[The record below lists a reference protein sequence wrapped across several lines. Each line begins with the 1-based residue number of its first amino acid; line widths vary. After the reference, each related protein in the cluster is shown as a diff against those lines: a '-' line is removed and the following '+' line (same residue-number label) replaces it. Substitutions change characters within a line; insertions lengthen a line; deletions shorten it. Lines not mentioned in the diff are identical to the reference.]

1 MTNNYRIFAVRNIF
15 QLYIKTMRQLILY
28 IIFML
33 AMVLGSHGEMSAAS
47 KSNHC
52 SKDRLEAVEHKQ
64 DIPEA
69 QINDA
74 STIAY
79 MVCANRP
86 QRVSPSGNMYAN
98 SPARSLSHNKI
109 RFLSYF
115 LSAMSSDCEPSRDE
129 SAPIHFDVA
138 SKYYVICLR
147 HLLC

>member
-1 MTNNYRIFAVRNIF
+1 MTNSYRIFAKYTKYSN
-15 QLYIKTMRQLILY
+15 LLLTMRQLILY

-33 AMVLGSHGEMSAAS
+33 AMVLGSHGELSATS
-47 KSNHC
+47 KSANF
-52 SKDRLEAVEHKQ
+52 SKDRLEKVEHKQ
-64 DIPEA
+64 NKPEA

-74 STIAY
+74 ATLAY
-79 MVCANRP
+79 MVCGNRP
-86 QRVSPSGNMYAN
+86 HRLAPSGNIYAN
-98 SPARSLSHNKI
+98 PSTSRLSDNSI

-115 LSAMSSDCEPSRDE
+115 LSTLPSDCEPSRNE